1 MSYSAENMATTALLN
16 EEHRDYSIPS
26 WDDLRRVYDAKWLE
40 EKEKFHNQLKDNFK
54 GLTSQYK
61 SGQQEIFEL
70 SEGAYTKHYEQ
81 AFRELFADTGYQA
94 TVGATEK
101 LGTGNKRCKKLY
113 VTLPPCHN

>member
-1 MSYSAENMATTALLN
+1 MLWKIRGLL
-16 EEHRDYSIPS
+16 S
-26 WDDLRRVYDAKWLE
+26 WKMMRIGHIASLRGMTCEIFIAKWME
-40 EKEKFHNQLKDNFK
+40 EKEKFHNQLKDNFR
-54 GLTSQYK
+54 GLVSQYK

-70 SEGAYTKHYEQ
+70 SVGAYTKHYEQ

>member
-1 MSYSAENMATTALLN
+1 MSYATDNASDALLENN
-16 EEHRDYSIPS
+16 ENNAYSIPT
-26 WDDLRRVYDAKWLE
+26 WEDLRRVYDAKWLE
-40 EKEKFHNQLKDNFK
+40 EKEKFHNQLKENFRA
-54 GLTSQYK
+54 LVSQYK

-70 SEGAYTKHYEQ
+70 SEGTYTKHYEQ

>member
-1 MSYSAENMATTALLN
+1 MSYSTENVATTALLHDEN
-16 EEHRDYSIPS
+16 INYNIPS
-26 WDDLRRVYDAKWLE
+26 WDDLRSVYDAKWLE
-40 EKEKFHNQLKDNFK
+40 EKDKFHNQLKDNFK
-54 GLTSQYK
+54 ALTSQYK

-70 SEGAYTKHYEQ
+70 SEGTYTKHYEQ

-94 TVGATEK
+94 TVGSTEK

>member
-1 MSYSAENMATTALLN
+1 MENADSSLLEN
-16 EEHRDYSIPS
+16 DENRAFSIPT
-26 WDDLRRVYDAKWLE
+26 WDDLRRVYDAKWEE
-40 EKEKFHNQLKDNFK
+40 EKENFHNKLKENFRQLV
-54 GLTSQYK
+54 TQYK

-70 SEGAYTKHYEQ
+70 SECRYTKHYEQ

-113 VTLPPCHN
+113 ITLPPCHH